1 MNLKKHFEIIKYWF
15 KKLCLKL
22 KYKSVEEIIVTDIN
36 QIKFHVG
43 DIISLTLD
51 NYKTL
56 VGCLIQQGYCNNDLT
71 ELTNDMPQEVLIELL
86 PHDLIIPRLPEDAS
100 HIKYYKLDGCDNE
113 YPIPVKYLSKEML
126 QNLDDTTY
134 VILNESNSEHLKD
147 YLYEMDYYWAG
158 GDSIIEFWP
167 NNGYIVEI
175 SPITNRL
182 RYARNIWHLTDY
194 GKQFVINPEVYEI
207 DL

>member
-1 MNLKKHFEIIKYWF
+1 MNLKKHFEIIKHWF

-22 KYKSVEEIIVTDIN
+22 KHKSVEEIIVTDIN

-43 DIISLTLD
+43 DIISLTPD
-51 NYKTL
+51 NYKLL

-71 ELTNDMPQEVLIELL
+71 ELTNDMPKQVLIELL

-100 HIKYYKLDGCDNE
+100 HIK
-113 YPIPVKYLSKEML
+113 
-126 QNLDDTTY
+126 Y

-175 SPITNRL
+175 SPRQNRL